1 MIRIGM
7 STSCVFPL
15 STEGAFRM
23 AKAAG
28 FDGVEIMIT
37 NDPTTHTAAK
47 LHELSQRYGM
57 PILSVHAPVLFLT
70 QFVWGLS
77 ATRKLEKSAELAQEL
92 GASTVVVHPPFRW
105 QWRYAA
111 AFEDTIEELGYR
123 FGVSMAVE
131 NMFPF
136 ILGPVTARGYSPSPD
151 PVLVDCDAIT
161 LDFSHASLAGR
172 DSLEFAYAMG
182 DRLRHIHLCDGS
194 QSQAEGRLL
203 DEHLVPGRG
212 TQPVAEVLKYLAG
225 RGWNGSLIAEVHTH
239 GTEQERL
246 EMLIETRAFAERYAR
261 PAHKSPAH
269 KNWAAPNETENWTHQ
284 SDTLR

>member
-1 MIRIGM
+1 MIRVGM

-15 STEGAFRM
+15 STESAFRL

-37 NDPTTHTAAK
+37 NDPATRNAAT
-47 LHELSQRYGM
+47 LAELSRRYEL

-70 QFVWGLS
+70 QFVWGIG
-77 ATRKLEKSAELAQEL
+77 ATRKLEKSAELAQQL

-105 QWRYAA
+105 QWRYAR
-111 AFEDTIEELGYR
+111 AFEDCIEELGYR
-123 FGVSMAVE
+123 YGVDLAVE

-136 ILGPVTARGYSPSPD
+136 RVGPVTMRGYSPSPD

-182 DRLRHIHLCDGS
+182 DRLRHVHLCDGS
-194 QSQAEGRLL
+194 VSQAEGRLM

-212 TQPVAEVLKYLAG
+212 SQPVAEVVRYLAG
-225 RGWNGSLIAEVHTH
+225 RRWNGSLIAEVHTR
-239 GTEQERL
+239 GTERERL
-246 EMLIETRAFAERYAR
+246 DMLIETREFARRNIAAAR
-261 PAHKSPAH
+261 RKDSVHGIS
-269 KNWAAPNETENWTHQ
+269 
-284 SDTLR
+284 

>member
-15 STEGAFRM
+15 STESGFRL

-28 FDGVEIMIT
+28 FDGVEVMIT
-37 NDPTTHTAAK
+37 NDPSTHSAPA
-47 LHELSQRYGM
+47 LRALSERYGM
-57 PILSVHAPVLFLT
+57 PVLSVHAPVLFLT
-70 QFVWGLS
+70 QFVWGVS
-77 ATRKLEKSAELAQEL
+77 ATRKLEKSAELAHDL

-105 QWRYAA
+105 QWRYAR
-111 AFEDTIEELGYR
+111 AFEDTIEELSYR
-123 FGVSMAVE
+123 FGVDMAVE

-136 ILGPVTARGYSPSPD
+136 RVGPITTRGYSPSPD
-151 PVLVDCDAIT
+151 PVYVDCEAIT

-182 DRLRHIHLCDGS
+182 DRLRHVHLCDGS
-194 QSQAEGRLL
+194 QSQSEGRLL

-212 TQPVAEVLKYLAG
+212 TQPVAEVLQHLAG

-239 GTEQERL
+239 GTERDRL
-246 EMLIETRAFAERYAR
+246 DMLIETREFARRNTALNQ
-261 PAHKSPAH
+261 ASG
-269 KNWAAPNETENWTHQ
+269 AAPKDTENRTHQ
-284 SDTLR
+284 SETLR